1 MGHNTIAAMREFSIQ
16 TEFEVLELLVE
27 DSPCHRTEITTAV
40 DGHPITI
47 DQACTNLHSQGY
59 IAPIS
64 NGLYEITD
72 AGEHRFESQH
82 DS

>member
-1 MGHNTIAAMREFSIQ
+1 MSELSIQ
-16 TEFEVLELLVE
+16 IEFEVLELLVE
-27 DSPCHRTEITTAV
+27 ESPCHRTEITNAV

-47 DQACTNLHSQGY
+47 DQACTHLHSQGY

-64 NGLYEITD
+64 NGLYEVTD
-72 AGEHRFESQH
+72 AGEQRLEIRH